1 MGRQDTVWQDRAL
14 VEKFLGG
21 VRAGIPFAAEQ
32 VDVMLRVIR
41 ACGRP
46 LRRFAD
52 VGCGDGALAHAVLD
66 RWPDAQ
72 AVLIDFSG
80 PMLEQARKR
89 LRAFGDRV
97 AFVTGDIAT
106 RDWTR
111 GLSQFDAVVS
121 GFCIHHQPDARK
133 REVYREV
140 YGLLQAGGCFVHVEH
155 VSSPTARVEAMHNDL
170 FIDALHAFHAR
181 QGQEKS
187 LETIARDYVHR
198 PDKQANLLASVED
211 QCRWLREAGF
221 EHVDCYFKC
230 FELAV
235 FGGMR
240 PGRTSMSVREA

>member
-1 MGRQDTVWQDRAL
+1 MSVNRQDTVWQDRAL

-32 VDVMLRVIR
+32 IDVMLRVLR

-46 LRRFAD
+46 VRRFAD
-52 VGCGDGALAHAVLD
+52 VGCGDGALAQAVLS

-72 AVLIDFSG
+72 AVLVDFSE

-89 LRAFGDRV
+89 LHAFGEQV
-97 AFVTGDIAT
+97 AFVPGDIAA
-106 RDWTR
+106 RDWAK
-111 GLSQFDAVVS
+111 GLSPFDAVVS

-133 REVYREV
+133 REIYREI
-140 YGLLQAGGCFVHVEH
+140 YDLLQPGGCFVNVEH
-155 VSSPTARVEAMHNDL
+155 VASPSKRIEEAHNDL
-170 FIDALHAFHAR
+170 FIDALSAFHAR
-181 QGQEKS
+181 KGQAKPR
-187 LETIARDYVHR
+187 ETIARDYVHR
-198 PDKQANLLASVED
+198 PDRKANILASAED

-221 EHVDCYFKC
+221 GHVDCYFKC

-240 PGRTSMSVREA
+240 PP